1 MHVILGAGGAIGTE
15 LVRELLAAGALGVAA
30 RHKVLGR
37 AMAMV
42 GGWFNPDVRES
53 REMLYQYEFEYLF
66 DSSRFEKAFGV
77 KATPYAQGVELT
89 AAAYRRA
96 TDEKNGV

>member
-15 LVRELLAAGALGVAA
+15 LVREFVALAAGALGAA
-30 RHKVLGR
+30 PRHKVLGR

-42 GGWFNPDVRES
+42 GGWFNPEVRES

-77 KATPYAQGVELT
+77 KATPYAQGAGLT
-89 AAAYRRA
+89 AGAYRRA
-96 TDEKNGV
+96 